1 MPSAPSKSTY
11 AINSKGQWLNGNA
24 AASYLRM
31 LAAGCP
37 AGGISGKG
45 AGRTYAEQAALYAAY
60 KAGRGN
66 LAARPGT
73 SLHERGN
80 ALDVSRGTS
89 AQLWMVKGGDP
100 YNAKAGEK
108 IRANSYGWVRTV
120 NKQGKSNEPWHFA
133 YDPAKDTKAKADLS
147 ARLKAAGYK
156 DTRAFQKARGLSVDG
171 VAGPVTWAEL
181 LRVGD
186 RTPPPARTVL
196 RRGDRGVDV
205 AALAK
210 ELARHGYSTG
220 SPADAFG
227 PKMEAAV
234 KDFQKRAGLTVD
246 GVAGPRTMVALATVT
261 PPPSPE
267 ERGMFRFGQAN
278 LRAARLGGLPDGSN
292 ARADFLRQKL
302 HCSLYALSEVSE
314 AARTAIDKR
323 LGAARWQLHPEG
335 YVCNVWDSVKWT
347 HAGKRAVSFGTGVH
361 GAVCT
366 VLTHRPTGRRLDV
379 ISLHVRPRDSFGQG
393 ASDATVA
400 AGKAG
405 DVERAL
411 RLLAKDVP
419 TIIAGDFNGSATD
432 ILTAAGLRR
441 ATPIV
446 DTYDGKDG
454 RQALDQVWITTG
466 LEVRGHTL
474 VPSGT
479 VSDHSA
485 WVVNLTI
492 LDPKAV

>member
-1 MPSAPSKSTY
+1 MASPPTMY
-11 AINSKGQWLNGNA
+11 AIPGGGTLRGDA

-31 LAAGCP
+31 RAAGMP
-37 AGGISGKG
+37 AGGIDAWS
-45 AGRTYAEQAALYAAY
+45 RTYAQQAELRRRYE
-60 KAGRGN
+60 AGVGP
-66 LAARPGT
+66 LAAKP
-73 SLHERGN
+73 N
-80 ALDVSRGTS
+80 ANAPHIKGVAIDSHTTTGGKYAPS
-89 AQLWMVKGGDP
+89 AAHVWLTHGGDGSRP
-100 YNAKAGEK
+100 PKAGEK
-108 IRANSYGWVRTV
+108 LREHAYGWRRTV
-120 NKQGKSNEPWHFA
+120 PSERWHHA

-156 DTRAFQKARGLSVDG
+156 DTRAFQRARGLVVDG

-267 ERGMFRFGQAN
+267 EQGMFRFGQAN
-278 LRAARLGGLPDGSN
+278 LRAARFGGLPDASN
-292 ARADFLRQKL
+292 ARADFLKSKL
-302 HCSLYALSEVSE
+302 NCSLYALSEVSE

-335 YVCNVWDSVKWT
+335 YVCNLWDSVKWT

-379 ISLHVRPRDSFGQG
+379 ISLHVRPRDSFGKD

-411 RLLAKDVP
+411 RLLTKGVP
-419 TIIAGDFNGSATD
+419 TIIAGDFNGGSTD

>member
-1 MPSAPSKSTY
+1 MASPPTMY
-11 AINSKGQWLNGNA
+11 AIPGGGTLRGDA

-31 LAAGCP
+31 RAAGMP
-37 AGGISGKG
+37 AGGIDAWS
-45 AGRTYAEQAALYAAY
+45 RTYAQQAELRRRYE
-60 KAGRGN
+60 AGIGP
-66 LAARPGT
+66 LAAKP
-73 SLHERGN
+73 N
-80 ALDVSRGTS
+80 ANAPHIKGVAIDSHTTTGGKYAPS
-89 AQLWMVKGGDP
+89 AAHVWLTHGGDGSRP
-100 YNAKAGEK
+100 PKAGEK
-108 IRANSYGWVRTV
+108 LREHAYGWRRTV
-120 NKQGKSNEPWHFA
+120 PSERWHHA

-156 DTRAFQKARGLSVDG
+156 DTRAFQRARGLVVDG

-220 SPADAFG
+220 SPADVFG

-246 GVAGPRTMVALATVT
+246 GVAGPRTTVALATVT

-267 ERGMFRFGQAN
+267 EQGMFRFGQAN
-278 LRAARLGGLPDGSN
+278 LRAARFGGLPDASN
-292 ARADFLRQKL
+292 ARADFLRAKL
-302 HCSLYALSEVSE
+302 HCSLYALSEVSK

-335 YVCNVWDSVKWT
+335 YVCNLWDSVKWT
-347 HAGKRAVSFGTGVH
+347 HAGKRAVGFGTGVH

-379 ISLHVRPRDSFGQG
+379 ISLHVRPRDSFGKD

-411 RLLAKDVP
+411 RLLAKGVP

>member
-1 MPSAPSKSTY
+1 MASPPTMY
-11 AINSKGQWLNGNA
+11 AIPGGGTLRGDA

-31 LAAGCP
+31 RAAGMP
-37 AGGISGKG
+37 AGGIDAWS
-45 AGRTYAEQAALYAAY
+45 RTYAQQAELRRRYE
-60 KAGRGN
+60 AGIGP
-66 LAARPGT
+66 LAAKP
-73 SLHERGN
+73 N
-80 ALDVSRGTS
+80 ANAPHIKGVAIDSHTTTGGKYAPS
-89 AQLWMVKGGDP
+89 AAHVWLTHGGDGSRP
-100 YNAKAGEK
+100 PKAGEK
-108 IRANSYGWVRTV
+108 LREHAYGWRRTV
-120 NKQGKSNEPWHFA
+120 PSERWHHA

-267 ERGMFRFGQAN
+267 EQGMFRFGQAN
-278 LRAARLGGLPDGSN
+278 LRAARFGGLPDASN
-292 ARADFLRQKL
+292 ARADFLKSKL
-302 HCSLYALSEVSE
+302 NCSLYALSEVSE

-335 YVCNVWDSVKWT
+335 YVCNLWDSVKWT

>member
-1 MPSAPSKSTY
+1 MASPPTMY
-11 AINSKGQWLNGNA
+11 AIPGGGTLRGDA

-31 LAAGCP
+31 RAAGMP
-37 AGGISGKG
+37 AGGIDAWS
-45 AGRTYAEQAALYAAY
+45 RTYAQQAELRRRYE
-60 KAGRGN
+60 AGIGP
-66 LAARPGT
+66 LAAKP
-73 SLHERGN
+73 N
-80 ALDVSRGTS
+80 ANAPHIKGVAIDSHTTTGGKYAPS
-89 AQLWMVKGGDP
+89 AAHVWLTHGGDGSRP
-100 YNAKAGEK
+100 PKAGEK
-108 IRANSYGWVRTV
+108 LREHAYGWRRTAP
-120 NKQGKSNEPWHFA
+120 SERWHHA

-156 DTRAFQKARGLSVDG
+156 DTRAFQRARGLVVDG

-220 SPADAFG
+220 SPADVFG

-246 GVAGPRTMVALATVT
+246 GVAGPRTTVALATVT

-267 ERGMFRFGQAN
+267 EQGMFRFGQAN
-278 LRAARLGGLPDGSN
+278 LRAARFGGLPDASN
-292 ARADFLRQKL
+292 ARADFLRAKL
-302 HCSLYALSEVSE
+302 HCSLYALSEVSK

-335 YVCNVWDSVKWT
+335 YVCNLWDSVKWT

-379 ISLHVRPRDSFGQG
+379 ISLHVRPSDSFGQG

-419 TIIAGDFNGSATD
+419 TIIAGDFNGAATD

>member
-1 MPSAPSKSTY
+1 
-11 AINSKGQWLNGNA
+11 
-24 AASYLRM
+24 
-31 LAAGCP
+31 
-37 AGGISGKG
+37 
-45 AGRTYAEQAALYAAY
+45 
-60 KAGRGN
+60 
-66 LAARPGT
+66 
-73 SLHERGN
+73 
-80 ALDVSRGTS
+80 
-89 AQLWMVKGGDP
+89 
-100 YNAKAGEK
+100 
-108 IRANSYGWVRTV
+108 
-120 NKQGKSNEPWHFA
+120 
-133 YDPAKDTKAKADLS
+133 
-147 ARLKAAGYK
+147 
-156 DTRAFQKARGLSVDG
+156 
-171 VAGPVTWAEL
+171 
-181 LRVGD
+181 
-186 RTPPPARTVL
+186 
-196 RRGDRGVDV
+196 
-205 AALAK
+205 
-210 ELARHGYSTG
+210 
-220 SPADAFG
+220 
-227 PKMEAAV
+227 
-234 KDFQKRAGLTVD
+234 
-246 GVAGPRTMVALATVT
+246 
-261 PPPSPE
+261 
-267 ERGMFRFGQAN
+267 MFRFGQAN
-278 LRAARLGGLPDGSN
+278 LRAARFGGLPDASN
-292 ARADFLRQKL
+292 ARADFLKSKL
-302 HCSLYALSEVSE
+302 NCSLYALSEVSE

-335 YVCNVWDSVKWT
+335 YVCNLWDSVKWT

-411 RLLAKDVP
+411 RLLTKGEQA
-419 TIIAGDFNGSATD
+419 IIAGDFNGAATD